1 MIVIVGDTHDDV
13 LYFETVLANKKE
25 EIILNRYKVY
35 TGTIFSQNVL
45 VIRDMATSLLTSSVL
60 THILDN
66 YFVDLV
72 IGVGKCLSVSEELKH
87 GNIAL
92 SSNVIDV
99 NVDLSIFKDVGMAQI
114 PGFSREFLVQDDIY
128 GYVAENLGK
137 RAAIDFYKASFL
149 STDNLSKDMVNYLK
163 EHKTIFAKND
173 ESFVVDHNSSGI
185 ALACA
190 LKNVPFIVVKVIASG
205 FNQEQNLKTYS
216 SVLSRYIDLGKSV
229 IQTINNIGRSDI
241 LEGEWWWKRKNKE
254 VWLNHI
260 PSTQDYQQLF

>member
-35 TGTIFSQNVL
+35 SGTIFSQHIL
-45 VIRDMATSLLTSSVL
+45 VVRDMATSLLTSAVL

-72 IGVGKCLSVSEELKH
+72 IGVGKCLSISEELKH

-99 NVDLSIFKDVGMAQI
+99 NVDLSIFKDVGMGQI
-114 PGFSREFLVQDDIY
+114 PGFSREFTVQDDIY

-137 RAAIDFYKASFL
+137 RAAIDFHKTSFL
-149 STDNLSKDMVNYLK
+149 STDNLSADMIKYLK
-163 EHKTIFAKND
+163 EHKTMFAKND

-185 ALACA
+185 AVSCA
-190 LKNVPFIVVKVIASG
+190 LKSVPFVIVKVIEGDYSH
-205 FNQEQNLKTYS
+205 EQNLKTYT

-241 LEGEWWWKRKNKE
+241 LEG
-254 VWLNHI
+254 
-260 PSTQDYQQLF
+260 D